1 MQNPQPS
8 ASARFLVLSPA
19 GMAVALAALAFLRGL
34 FGFAFGFVHHRTAP
48 MGGPGLGSPGMGG
61 AMQPHHFAH
70 SVFAFPLHWLAG
82 IINAGLAGAH
92 FAMIY
97 NAVAQRAQRNRD
109 ANTTAPA

>member
-34 FGFAFGFVHHRTAP
+34 FGFAFGFVHHRIAR
-48 MGGPGLGSPGMGG
+48 MGGPGMGPGMGG

-82 IINAGLAGAH
+82 IIIAGLAGAL
-92 FAMIY
+92 FAVIY